1 MVGISEYLPTT
12 CITMLET
19 FFWSLRKFLT
29 VLSFDETLFIS
40 IACPL
45 SSLPR
50 RGGEKRGGSLDSS
63 LVAALPRSV
72 LGGYIAC
79 PVGFHSTLFILSASK
94 PEKRRPLAF
103 LDGPL
108 L

>member
-50 RGGEKRGGSLDSS
+50 DGGDGRGGSLDSS
-63 LVAALPRSV
+63 LVAALPR
-72 LGGYIAC
+72 
-79 PVGFHSTLFILSASK
+79 
-94 PEKRRPLAF
+94 
-103 LDGPL
+103 
-108 L
+108 